1 MALIP
6 SFNMYDVVTKRNMLI
21 IYNAILR
28 IIPIPAQEGNA
39 GLFLY
44 TDGTDLSWA
53 AAGVGSGITTLNTL
67 TALSQS
73 FATGTSGTDF
83 NISSVTATHTF
94 NLPTASAT
102 NRGALSTTDWSTFN
116 GKQDAISLTTIGTSG
131 AATFIANV
139 LNIPQYSGG
148 SSFITS
154 ILDTTTIDL
163 DVTLGVLTANFI
175 NVAGYIT
182 LGSLSAVAPITYN
195 NTTGVI
201 STSMSTNKLIG
212 RGTAATGVMEEITLG
227 TNLSFSGTTLNATG
241 GSNAGSISITI
252 SGFGGVISIGQV
264 GGFLTIPFNGTIT
277 GWIISSVDSTGAALS
292 GSCVIGTYKDTYAN
306 FPPTSGDEIFTDK
319 PTLTAQSKNTNLA
332 PAFIGAGATVTS
344 GDMIGF
350 YVISCT
356 TCVLINVTL
365 LITKS

>member
-6 SFNMYDVVTKRNMLI
+6 PLNYKQPLTPENIILIYKAIKR
-21 IYNAILR
+21 ILDL
-28 IIPIPAQEGNA
+28 PDQTGHA
-39 GLFLY
+39 GEFLY
-44 TDGTDLSWA
+44 TDGVDLSWVA
-53 AAGVGSGITTLNTL
+53 VGVGAGITTLNTL
-67 TALSQS
+67 TAISQS
-73 FATGTSGTDF
+73 FAVGTSGTDF

-154 ILDTTTIDL
+154 ILDTSTIDL

-195 NTTGVI
+195 NATGVI
-201 STSMSTNKLIG
+201 STSMAPNKLIG
-212 RGTAATGVMEEITLG
+212 RGTVGTGVMEEITLG
-227 TNLSFSGTTLNATG
+227 TGLSLSGTTLNATG
-241 GSNAGSISITI
+241 GGDSVSP
-252 SGFGGVISIGQV
+252 FLLMGG
-264 GGFLTIPFNGTIT
+264 
-277 GWIISSVDSTGAALS
+277 
-292 GSCVIGTYKDTYAN
+292 
-306 FPPTSGDEIFTDK
+306 
-319 PTLTAQSKNTNLA
+319 
-332 PAFIGAGATVTS
+332 
-344 GDMIGF
+344 
-350 YVISCT
+350 
-356 TCVLINVTL
+356 
-365 LITKS
+365 